1 MTDMIW
7 TFLMKTKKGEKCG
20 LVCLHVGLECQD
32 FFP

>member
-7 TFLMKTKKGEKCG
+7 TLLMKTKKGEKRG
-20 LVCLHVGLECQD
+20 PVCLHVGLEYQG